1 MIILNLR
8 VEMAKKKLNM
18 QQLSDLTGIRRATI
32 SAYFNETYKM
42 IGKDHLDILCRVLQC
57 TPADLIEY
65 KPDEYEDQDFTELA
79 NAYKEYG
86 YEAEDINK

>member
-1 MIILNLR
+1 MIYLRSEYYIHKYHLRRWKTMIILNLR

-65 KPDEYEDQDFTELA
+65 KPD
-79 NAYKEYG
+79 
-86 YEAEDINK
+86 